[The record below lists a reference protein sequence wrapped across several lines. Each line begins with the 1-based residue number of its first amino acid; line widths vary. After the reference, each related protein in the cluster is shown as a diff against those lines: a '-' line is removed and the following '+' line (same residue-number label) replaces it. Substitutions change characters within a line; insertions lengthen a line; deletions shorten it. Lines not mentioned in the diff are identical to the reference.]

1 MLSGT
6 ASAVAPLYLFACL
19 ILGGSD
25 QASWHDA
32 VLDVAGLVII
42 AFAAAA
48 PKPEPLTRTARQFL
62 ILSVVAVAIIALQ
75 EIRVLLLPWGHGGGS
90 ALADPYRVE
99 QPGPW
104 CPIWLMPL
112 RALGTSLALVP
123 PLATFCAVVRLGP
136 VRRAWLVTAL
146 LAGAFAAIVASALQ
160 FGTFAGAGSRIGF
173 SNPDHLAD
181 LLIITFPFIAAIAP
195 SAKVQEDERYSGL
208 LLISAAL
215 ALLMIFGLAL
225 TGSIAGYVLAVP
237 VLAASALIVLPLK
250 DRVRKATALLAAVLA
265 LGAIP
270 ALVAS
275 EQIRDRVELAGNSS
289 VDSSR
294 PPLSTLAKAITD
306 HMPWGSGLGSFARI
320 FPIDEENGAAASAK
334 FSHAHNDYAE
344 IALELGLP
352 GIALILLF
360 LTLWGTASWSVWRKD
375 RGVWFSRAA
384 SIASAAMLV
393 DSLVDFPLRTAAIS
407 ACFGT
412 CIALLA
418 GRRLPA
424 RSKSVDLRP
433 ARHLVFE

>member
-19 ILGGSD
+19 VLGGAD

-48 PKPEPLTRTARQFL
+48 PKPALLTRTARQFL
-62 ILSVVAVAIIALQ
+62 FLSVVAVAIIVLQ
-75 EIRVLLLPWGHGGGS
+75 EVQVLLLPWGHGGG
-90 ALADPYRVE
+90 LPLTDHYRAE
-99 QPGPW
+99 QPGSWYPV
-104 CPIWLMPL
+104 WLMPL
-112 RALGTSLALVP
+112 RALSASLALVP

-160 FGTFAGAGSRIGF
+160 FGTVAGSGSRIGF

-195 SAKVQEDERYSGL
+195 SAKAQEDERYSGL

-215 ALLMIFGLAL
+215 ALLIIFGLAL

-250 DRVRKATALLAAVLA
+250 GSVRKATALLAAVLA
-265 LGAIP
+265 LAAIP
-270 ALVAS
+270 ALATS
-275 EQIRDRVELAGNSS
+275 EQIRDRVGLAGNSS

-294 PPLSTLAKAITD
+294 PPLSALAKAIAD
-306 HMPWGSGLGSFARI
+306 HMPWGSGLSSFARI
-320 FPIDEENGAAASAK
+320 FPVDEKNGATAPAEI
-334 FSHAHNDYAE
+334 SHAHNDYAE

-360 LTLWGTASWSVWRKD
+360 LTWWGTVSWSIWRTGG
-375 RGVWFSRAA
+375 GVWFPRAA
-384 SIASAAMLV
+384 SIASAAILV

-407 ACFGT
+407 ASFGT

-418 GRRLPA
+418 GRRLPP
-424 RSKSVDLRP
+424 RSKPLDLRP